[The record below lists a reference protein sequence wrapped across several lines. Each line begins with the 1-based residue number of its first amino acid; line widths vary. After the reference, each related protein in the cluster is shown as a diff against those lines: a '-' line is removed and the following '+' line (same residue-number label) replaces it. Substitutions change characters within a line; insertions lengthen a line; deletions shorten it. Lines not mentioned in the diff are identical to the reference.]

1 LSRKA
6 RSVAQGWLT
15 MDACFVGVDVSKDRL
30 DVHVLPSGEFFHVTR
45 DGAGIETLSAR
56 LSLLSISHIGVE
68 ATGGFETIVA
78 AGLVGAGLPVVV
90 INPAQIRHFA
100 KALGERAKTD
110 PVDARV
116 IAQFVAA
123 TRPEIRMLAD
133 EATQRLSDLVA
144 RRRQIVEMRVSEGQ
158 RLKRA
163 RDQRLIKSI
172 GRLVKALEI
181 ELAEIDK
188 DIDDSVRGSPA
199 WRDLE
204 DLLTTVKG
212 VGQVTARTLMAEF
225 PELGRLTGGQAAAL
239 AGLAPFTRQSG
250 QWKGKA
256 CIGGGRAVVRTILF
270 TSAQIAKRHNPVLK
284 AFYDR
289 LIAAGKPKMV
299 ATIADARNLI
309 DILNGIAKSRKPWQF
324 A

>member
-1 LSRKA
+1 
-6 RSVAQGWLT
+6 
-15 MDACFVGVDVSKDRL
+15 
-30 DVHVLPSGEFFHVTR
+30 
-45 DGAGIETLSAR
+45 
-56 LSLLSISHIGVE
+56 VE
-68 ATGGFETIVA
+68 ATGGFESIVA

-90 INPAQIRHFA
+90 INPAQVRHFA
-100 KALGERAKTD
+100 KALGQRAKTD

-123 TRPEIRMLAD
+123 TRPEIRALAD
-133 EATQRLSDLVA
+133 EATQLLSDLVA
-144 RRRQIVEMRVSEGQ
+144 RRRQIVEMRAAESQ

-163 RDQRLIKSI
+163 RDKRLIKSI
-172 GRLVKALEI
+172 GRLVKALEK

-199 WRDLE
+199 WRGLE

-212 VGQVTARTLMAEF
+212 VGQITARTLLAEL

-256 CIGGGRAVVRTILF
+256 CIGGGRAVVRTALF
-270 TSAQIAKRHNPVLK
+270 MAAQVAKRYNPVLK

-299 ATIADARNLI
+299 ATIAVARKLI
-309 DILNGIAKSRKPWQF
+309 VILNGIAKSRKPWQF

>member
-1 LSRKA
+1 
-6 RSVAQGWLT
+6 

-30 DVHVLPSGEFFHVTR
+30 DVHVLPSGEYFHVTR
-45 DGAGIETLSAR
+45 DGAGIEALAAR
-56 LSLLSISHIGVE
+56 LSPFSISHIGVE

-90 INPAQIRHFA
+90 INPAQVRHFA

-133 EATQRLSDLVA
+133 EATQLLSDLVA
-144 RRRQIVEMRVSEGQ
+144 RRRQIVEMRAAEGQ
-158 RLKRA
+158 RLNRA
-163 RDQRLIKSI
+163 REKRLIKSI
-172 GRLVKALEI
+172 GRLVKALEK

-199 WRDLE
+199 WRELE
-204 DLLTTVKG
+204 DLLTSVKG
-212 VGQVTARTLMAEF
+212 VGKVTARTLLAEL

-270 TSAQIAKRHNPVLK
+270 LAAQVAKRYNPVLK

-299 ATIADARNLI
+299 ATIAVARKLI
-309 DILNGIAKSRKPWQF
+309 VILNGIAKSRKPWQF